1 MENVMKKRKRTA
13 NMKRGKLKGALLR
26 ANWIA
31 SLFVKVIYLNEI
43 NWILNDP
50 FNECVIIKI
59 EKQMKLNRVW
69 KVVWETNGYKL
80 RMDI

>member
-50 FNECVIIKI
+50 FNESDIKKLKSKWNWI
-59 EKQMKLNRVW
+59 ESEKWFERQ
-69 KVVWETNGYKL
+69 
-80 RMDI
+80 MDIN